1 MRNPSSRALSRM
13 TGIKFFRRSYSE
25 HKGNTISSLLHY
37 DQYFQNTANY
47 KEIIDSRRNGYA
59 EIIGER

>member
-1 MRNPSSRALSRM
+1 M